1 MEIIV
6 VDQLDEGTKGEGNTR
21 FACSMYLKPPK
32 YRCYHDLL
40 VPHSYRTAQID
51 HIVISESGIFVLETK
66 NMVGKIYGS
75 VSSQKWTQV
84 LGSRK
89 YQFLNP
95 LIQNDSHLR
104 TLANYLNL
112 DTSLFFSVVV
122 FWGECKFQTQMP
134 ENVLWERGFVNY
146 IRNKISAKI
155 NQEQLTYTISALNNL
170 NNNTTVEQRQRHIEL
185 LNNPKVCPFCGG
197 RLIRHTVV
205 KPNRMVNRFIGCSN
219 FPCCTFSRNIGF

>member
-1 MEIIV
+1 M

-66 NMVGKIYGS
+66 NMVGKIEGS

-134 ENVLWERGFVNY
+134 ENVLWEKGFVNY

-170 NNNTTVEQRQRHIEL
+170 NNNTTVEQRQRHIE
-185 LNNPKVCPFCGG
+185 
-197 RLIRHTVV
+197 
-205 KPNRMVNRFIGCSN
+205 
-219 FPCCTFSRNIGF
+219 